1 MAYSWSSALA
11 VVPGDPA
18 VVDRMAQRFSLTA
31 ESIGSAASSLRS
43 LDTSS
48 VESEAVAAFLLE
60 AADLESRLSAAR
72 GRYVEAGAALGSY
85 AESLASALDESR
97 PAVRDNDRAR
107 EDFDAADRLVTTYE
121 GRAMLEPEGPA
132 KQQYGD
138 WAAAQEVRREDARDR
153 MATSARRLAAAH
165 AAADAAAVIA
175 IKRIDDATDD
185 GLHDSLWDDLG
196 GAAHAVGTL
205 MSDAGAAMS
214 EAWDASA
221 LRDVVAPG
229 FESFQD
235 WMVENDAWIGQVVG
249 VLDRVS
255 IMVGFLSLAFPVLGS
270 LALALALLSVGLT
283 LVRSLAGTATLID
296 VGFAVLSLATLG
308 TGKVLTNSAQGSVA
322 ALRGAQAEALAAKGM
337 SSSLAEATIA
347 KSFYRS
353 RPRDFDPSL
362 VAAGG
367 DATTA
372 HLIKYLAQRRVG
384 ASAAELQHAADILHS
399 LKQLQ
404 ALAWAGQAQS
414 IGQQTWSDL
423 VTLRSQLALPTARV
437 SSGTAW

>member
-1 MAYSWSSALA
+1 MAYSWSSPPA

-48 VESEAVAAFLLE
+48 AESEAVAAFLHA
-60 AADLESRLSAAR
+60 AADLEARLSAAR

-85 AESLASALDESR
+85 AGSLASALDESR

-132 KQQYGD
+132 KQQYED
-138 WAAAQEVRREDARDR
+138 WAAAQELRREEARDR
-153 MATSARRLAAAH
+153 IATSARRLAAAH
-165 AAADAAAVIA
+165 AAADAAAVVA
-175 IKRIDDATDD
+175 IRRFDDATDD
-185 GLHDSLWDDLG
+185 GLHDSFWDDLG
-196 GAAHAVGTL
+196 GVAHAVGTAVGDVG
-205 MSDAGAAMS
+205 DAITM
-214 EAWDASA
+214 AWDGSA
-221 LRDVVAPG
+221 LRDALAPG

-235 WMVENDAWIGQVVG
+235 WMRENDAWIGQVVE
-249 VLDRVS
+249 VLDRIS
-255 IMVGFLSLAFPVLGS
+255 IMVGFLSLIFPVLGP

-283 LVRSLAGTATLID
+283 LVRSLAGTSTLID
-296 VGFAVLSLATLG
+296 VGFALLSLATLG
-308 TGKVLTNSAQGSVA
+308 TGKVLTKSAQGSVA
-322 ALRGAQAEALAAKGM
+322 ALRGAQAEALAARGM
-337 SSSLAEATIA
+337 SPSLAEAIIA

-353 RPRDFDPSL
+353 RPRDFDRSL
-362 VAAGG
+362 LAAGG

-372 HLIKYLAQRRVG
+372 HLMKYLAQGRPG

-414 IGQQTWSDL
+414 IGQQAWSDL
-423 VTLRSQLALPTARV
+423 AALQSQLAVPTARV